1 MISTNNERIIYFDNA
16 STTKL
21 DEEVFQAMLPFLK
34 EFYGNASS
42 SHKFGLNISKEIE
55 VSKQRIADLINSD
68 SKEIIFTS
76 GATESINTIL
86 KSVLNSNNQRSQIIT
101 VSTEHSSVLDTCEF
115 LENNG
120 LDIVYLPVQK
130 NGLIDLETLKKVIG
144 PKTLMVCIMLV
155 NNETGVIQP
164 VKKIAEIVHQNGAL
178 MFTDATQAV
187 GKIKVDV
194 IDLDIDFM
202 AFSSHKFHGPKGIGG
217 FYLKKQLFKD
227 FNAQIHGGKH
237 QDGLRSG
244 TLNVPGIIGF
254 GKACEIA
261 SIQIDNY
268 NSVYE
273 LKKFLEIELL
283 KIEGSFINGDLENR
297 IYNISNICFPNIDS
311 DIAIKMLNNICVSNG
326 SACSSAL
333 IEPSHVL
340 QAMGLSNKEA
350 HSSLRFSLSKY
361 TTEEE
366 VTILVEKLNEVI
378 LQLKP
383 LKYV

>member
-1 MISTNNERIIYFDNA
+1 MASTNNDKIIYFDNA
-16 STTKL
+16 STTKM
-21 DEEVFQAMLPFLK
+21 DEEVLFTMLPYFEDL
-34 EFYGNASS
+34 YGNASS
-42 SHKFGLNISKEIE
+42 PHKFGLNINKEIE
-55 VSKQRIADLINSD
+55 VSKQKIADFINSQ

-86 KSVLNSNNQRSQIIT
+86 KSVLNTNNERNQIIT
-101 VSTEHSSVLDTCEF
+101 VSTEHSSVLDTCKF

-120 LDIVYLPVQK
+120 LDIAYLPVQQ
-130 NGLIDLETLKKVIG
+130 NGLIDLETLKNIIG
-144 PKTLMVCIMLV
+144 PKTLMVCVMLV

-164 VKKIAEIVHQNGAL
+164 IKKITEIAHQNGAL

-187 GKIKVDV
+187 GKINVDV

-202 AFSSHKFHGPKGIGG
+202 TFSAHKFHGPKGIGG

-227 FNAQIHGGKH
+227 FNTLIHGGNH

-261 SIQIDNY
+261 SYQIDNY

-273 LKKFLEIELL
+273 LKKLLEIELL

-311 DIAIKMLNNICVSNG
+311 NIAINMLDNVCVSNG

-333 IEPSHVL
+333 LEPSYTL
-340 QAMGLSNKEA
+340 QAMGLNREA
-350 HSSLRFSLSKY
+350 ANSSIRFSLSKY

-366 VTILVEKLNEVI
+366 VIILVRKLKEI
-378 LQLKP
+378 ITQLKP
-383 LKYV
+383 F

>member
-1 MISTNNERIIYFDNA
+1 MVSTNKERIIYFDNA
-16 STTKL
+16 STTMM
-21 DEEVFQAMLPFLK
+21 DEEVLFTMLPYFK
-34 EFYGNASS
+34 ENYGNASS
-42 SHKFGLNISKEIE
+42 SHKFGLNISKEVEI
-55 VSKQRIADLINSD
+55 SKQKIADLINSQP
-68 SKEIIFTS
+68 KEIIFTS

-86 KSVLNSNNQRSQIIT
+86 KSVLNSHNERNQIIT
-101 VSTEHSSVLDTCEF
+101 VSTEHSSVLDTCEY
-115 LENNG
+115 LEDNG
-120 LDIVYLPVQK
+120 LDIVYLPVLQ

-155 NNETGVIQP
+155 NNEIGVIQP
-164 VKKIAEIVHQNGAL
+164 VKKIAEIAHQNGAL

-202 AFSSHKFHGPKGIGG
+202 AFSAHKFHGPKGIGG

-261 SIQIDNY
+261 SNQIDNY

-273 LKKFLEIELL
+273 LKKLLEIELL

-311 DIAIKMLNNICVSNG
+311 NITINMLDNICVSNG

-333 IEPSHVL
+333 IEPSYVL
-340 QAMGLSNKEA
+340 KAMGLSREEA
-350 HSSLRFSLSKY
+350 NSSIRFSLSKY

-366 VTILVEKLNEVI
+366 VIILVRKLKEI
-378 LQLKP
+378 IMQLKP
-383 LKYV
+383 FKHV

>member
-1 MISTNNERIIYFDNA
+1 MNSIIENKIIYFDNA
-16 STTKL
+16 STTMV
-21 DEEVFQAMLPFLK
+21 DEEVLSTMLPYFK
-34 EFYGNASS
+34 ELYGNASS
-42 SHKFGLNISKEIE
+42 SHKFGLNIRKEIE
-55 VSKQRIADLINSD
+55 ISKQKIADLINSD

-86 KSVLNSNNQRSQIIT
+86 KSVLNSNNQRNQIIT

-115 LENNG
+115 LEDNG
-120 LDIVYLPVQK
+120 LDIVYLPVQQ
-130 NGLIDLETLKKVIG
+130 NGLIDLETLKNIIG
-144 PKTLMVCIMLV
+144 PKTLMVCVMLV

-164 VKKIAEIVHQNGAL
+164 IKKITEISHQNGAL

-202 AFSSHKFHGPKGIGG
+202 AFSGHKIHGPKGIGG

-254 GKACEIA
+254 SKACEIA
-261 SIQIDNY
+261 SSQIDNY
-268 NSVYE
+268 HSVYE
-273 LKKFLEIELL
+273 LKKMLEFELL
-283 KIEGSFINGDLENR
+283 KIEDSFINGDIENR

-311 DIAIKMLNNICVSNG
+311 NIVIDMLDNICVSNG

-333 IEPSHVL
+333 IEPSYVL
-340 QAMGLSNKEA
+340 KAMGLSREEA
-350 HSSLRFSLSKY
+350 NSSIRFSLSKY
-361 TTEEE
+361 TTEED
-366 VTILVEKLNEVI
+366 VIILVRKLKEI
-378 LQLKP
+378 IMQLKP
-383 LKYV
+383 FKHV

>member
-1 MISTNNERIIYFDNA
+1 MNSIIENRIIYFDNA
-16 STTKL
+16 STTKM
-21 DEEVFQAMLPFLK
+21 DEEVLFTMLPYFKDL
-34 EFYGNASS
+34 YGNASS
-42 SHKFGLNISKEIE
+42 SHKFALNISKEIE
-55 VSKQRIADLINSD
+55 VSKQKIADLINSQ

-86 KSVLNSNNQRSQIIT
+86 KSVLNSNNQRNQIIT

-120 LDIVYLPVQK
+120 LDIVYLPVQQ
-130 NGLIDLETLKKVIG
+130 NGLIDLETLKNIIG
-144 PKTLMVCIMLV
+144 PKTLMVCVMLV

-164 VKKIAEIVHQNGAL
+164 IKKITEIAHQNGAL

-202 AFSSHKFHGPKGIGG
+202 AFSGHKIHGPKGIGG
-217 FYLKKQLFKD
+217 VYLKKQLFKD

-261 SIQIDNY
+261 SRQIDNY
-268 NSVYE
+268 HSVYE
-273 LKKFLEIELL
+273 LKKMLEFELL
-283 KIEGSFINGDLENR
+283 KIEDSFINGDIENR

-311 DIAIKMLNNICVSNG
+311 NIAIDMLDNICVSNG

-333 IEPSHVL
+333 IEPSYVL
-340 QAMGLSNKEA
+340 KAMGLSREEA
-350 HSSLRFSLSKY
+350 NSSIRFSLSKY

-366 VTILVEKLNEVI
+366 VIILVRKLKEI
-378 LQLKP
+378 IMQIKP
-383 LKYV
+383 FKHV

>member
-42 SHKFGLNISKEIE
+42 SHKFGFNISKEIE

>member
-1 MISTNNERIIYFDNA
+1 MISTNIDRIIYFDNA
-16 STTKL
+16 STTMM
-21 DEEVFQAMLPFLK
+21 DEEVLFTMLPYFK
-34 EFYGNASS
+34 ELYGNASS

-55 VSKQRIADLINSD
+55 DSKQKIADLINSD

-86 KSVLNSNNQRSQIIT
+86 KSVLNSSNERNQIIT
-101 VSTEHSSVLDTCEF
+101 VSTEHSSVLDTCEY
-115 LENNG
+115 LEDNG
-120 LDIVYLPVQK
+120 LDIVYLPVQQ
-130 NGLIDLETLKKVIG
+130 NGLIDLETLKNIIG
-144 PKTLMVCIMLV
+144 PKTLMVCVMLV

-164 VKKIAEIVHQNGAL
+164 IKKITEIAHQNGAL

-202 AFSSHKFHGPKGIGG
+202 AFSAHKFHGPKGIGG
-217 FYLKKQLFKD
+217 FYLKKQLLKD
-227 FNAQIHGGKH
+227 FNALIHGGKH

-244 TLNVPGIIGF
+244 TLNVTGIIGF

-261 SIQIDNY
+261 SNQIDNH

-273 LKKFLEIELL
+273 LKKLLEIELL
-283 KIEGSFINGDLENR
+283 KIEDSFINGDLENR
-297 IYNISNICFPNIDS
+297 IYNISNICFPDIDS
-311 DIAIKMLNNICVSNG
+311 NIAINMLNNICVSNG

-333 IEPSHVL
+333 IEPSYVL
-340 QAMGLSNKEA
+340 KAMGLSREDAN
-350 HSSLRFSLSKY
+350 SSIRFSLSKY

-366 VTILVEKLNEVI
+366 VIILIRKLKEI
-378 LQLKP
+378 IMQLKP
-383 LKYV
+383 FKHV

>member
-1 MISTNNERIIYFDNA
+1 MVSTNKERIIYFDNA
-16 STTKL
+16 STTMM
-21 DEEVFQAMLPFLK
+21 DEEVLFTMLPYFK
-34 EFYGNASS
+34 ENYGNASS
-42 SHKFGLNISKEIE
+42 SHKFGLNISKEVEI
-55 VSKQRIADLINSD
+55 SKQKIADLINSQP
-68 SKEIIFTS
+68 KEIIFTS

-86 KSVLNSNNQRSQIIT
+86 KSVLNSHVERNQIIT
-101 VSTEHSSVLDTCEF
+101 VSTEHSSVLDTCEY
-115 LENNG
+115 LEDNG
-120 LDIVYLPVQK
+120 LDIVYLPVLQ

-155 NNETGVIQP
+155 NNEIGVIQP
-164 VKKIAEIVHQNGAL
+164 VKKIAEIAHQNGAL

-202 AFSSHKFHGPKGIGG
+202 AFSAHKFHGPKGIGG

-261 SIQIDNY
+261 SNQIDNY

-273 LKKFLEIELL
+273 LKKLLEIELL

-311 DIAIKMLNNICVSNG
+311 SIAINMLDNICVSNG

-333 IEPSHVL
+333 IEPSYVL
-340 QAMGLSNKEA
+340 KAMGLSREEA
-350 HSSLRFSLSKY
+350 NSSIRFSLSKY

-366 VTILVEKLNEVI
+366 VIILVRKLKEI
-378 LQLKP
+378 IMQLNLFKH
-383 LKYV
+383 V

>member
-1 MISTNNERIIYFDNA
+1 MVSTNKERIIYFDNA
-16 STTKL
+16 STTMM
-21 DEEVFQAMLPFLK
+21 DEEVLFTMLPYFK
-34 EFYGNASS
+34 ENYGNASS
-42 SHKFGLNISKEIE
+42 SHKFGLNISKEVEI
-55 VSKQRIADLINSD
+55 SKQKIADLINSQP
-68 SKEIIFTS
+68 KEIIFTS

-86 KSVLNSNNQRSQIIT
+86 KSVLNSHNERNQIIT
-101 VSTEHSSVLDTCEF
+101 VSTEHSSVLDTCEY
-115 LENNG
+115 LEDNG
-120 LDIVYLPVQK
+120 LDIVYLPVLQ

-144 PKTLMVCIMLV
+144 PKTLMVCVMLV

-164 VKKIAEIVHQNGAL
+164 VKKIAEIAHQNGAL

-187 GKIKVDV
+187 GKIKLDV

-202 AFSSHKFHGPKGIGG
+202 AFSAHKFHGPKGIGG

-227 FNAQIHGGKH
+227 FNALIHGGKH

-261 SIQIDNY
+261 SNQIDNH

-273 LKKFLEIELL
+273 LKKLLEIELL
-283 KIEGSFINGDLENR
+283 KIEDSFINGDLENR
-297 IYNISNICFPNIDS
+297 IYNISNICFPDIDS
-311 DIAIKMLNNICVSNG
+311 NIAINMLNNICVSNG

-333 IEPSHVL
+333 IEPSYVL
-340 QAMGLSNKEA
+340 KAMGLSREDAN
-350 HSSLRFSLSKY
+350 SSIRFSLSKY

-366 VTILVEKLNEVI
+366 VIILIRKLKEI
-378 LQLKP
+378 IMQLKP
-383 LKYV
+383 FKHV